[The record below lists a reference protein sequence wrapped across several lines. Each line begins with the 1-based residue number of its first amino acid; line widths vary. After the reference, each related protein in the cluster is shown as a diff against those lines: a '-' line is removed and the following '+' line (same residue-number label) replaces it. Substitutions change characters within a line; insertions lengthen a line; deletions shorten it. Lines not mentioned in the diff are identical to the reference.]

1 MRSEVMSDNVGK
13 DGGQQSLGG
22 YDMLSSLRNTQV
34 GTGLD
39 PSTLSKGSRAK
50 RKILGLLKQLM
61 DRIKEEQ
68 EVDASSPAEGATT
81 TNAGAATGGA
91 AT

>member
-1 MRSEVMSDNVGK
+1 
-13 DGGQQSLGG
+13 
-22 YDMLSSLRNTQV
+22 MLSSLRNTQV

-50 RKILGLLKQLM
+50 RKIIGLLKQLM

-68 EVDASSPAEGATT
+68 EDMSSPAEGATT

-91 AT
+91 QTT

>member
-1 MRSEVMSDNVGK
+1 MSK

-68 EVDASSPAEGATT
+68 EVDG
-81 TNAGAATGGA
+81 
-91 AT
+91 

>member
-1 MRSEVMSDNVGK
+1 MA
-13 DGGQQSLGG
+13 G

-34 GTGLD
+34 TGLD

-68 EVDASSPAEGATT
+68 EEAVSNPAEGVTT
-81 TNAGAATGGA
+81 TNAAGGGA
-91 AT
+91 ATAGGIVQQL